1 MPRIPHNLLRL
12 LARPV
17 RSAALPAP
25 AHVVPAAPAASAV
38 AARVTSLSSARAFL
52 APSRPQVATTP
63 SAMLASLSPSL
74 SGMQQLR
81 FRTFGTEYQPS
92 QRVRKRRHGF
102 LSRLRTKNGRR
113 ILQRRL
119 KKGRRY
125 LSH

>member
-1 MPRIPHNLLRL
+1 MPRIPRHLLSL
-12 LARPV
+12 LSRPV

-25 AHVVPAAPAASAV
+25 THVAPVSCAQVTRLAATRP
-38 AARVTSLSSARAFL
+38 FL
-52 APSRPQVATTP
+52 AQARPQISMTP
-63 SAMLASLSPSL
+63 SSMLASLSPSL
-74 SGMQQLR
+74 SGLQQLR

-113 ILQRRL
+113 ILRLRL
-119 KKGRRY
+119 KKGRKS